1 MNERI
6 LRSELAKNGMT
17 QKDLAKALKIT
28 ESTMIRKIKGLSGLN
43 SNEINTMINIF
54 NIPITQEYKNLFF

>member
-28 ESTMIRKIKGLSGLN
+28 ESTMIRKIKGLSCLN